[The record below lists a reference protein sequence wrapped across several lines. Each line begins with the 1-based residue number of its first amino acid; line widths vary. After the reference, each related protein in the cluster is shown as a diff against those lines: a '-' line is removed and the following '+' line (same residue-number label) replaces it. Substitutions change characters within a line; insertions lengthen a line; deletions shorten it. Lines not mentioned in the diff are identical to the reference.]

1 MKIFHPTSCLLYGIA
16 LIANLVP
23 VSGTKAT
30 PPTPACSNEIIGFT
44 LIDPD
49 TDAEI
54 GPLGDYDESAYPS
67 GVNIRA
73 DYSPCSTADFID
85 SVRVTFDDPSV
96 SFCELETPYS
106 VFRDSPEGDYRAV
119 VIPVGVH
126 TVSATPYLSADC
138 SSDAGATFSQT
149 FEVTAIAGRCV
160 TGFKLYDSVMDS
172 VVADS
177 ILTGG
182 EIMEGSV
189 IRSGRPCK
197 LNIEAVAD
205 GCPGF
210 DIVSVRLQLRDATTN
225 AGIKGR
231 RENDAP
237 YMLYGDKDGDIR
249 NGSVPAGKYRI
260 RAAAIL
266 DGESSYQD
274 YYEIDFEFD
283 ACAGGSTRSLRG
295 NADAK

>member
-1 MKIFHPTSCLLYGIA
+1 
-16 LIANLVP
+16 
-23 VSGTKAT
+23 VSAT
-30 PPTPACSNEIIGFT
+30 PYLSADCSSDAGATFSQTFEVTPPACLNEIIGFT

>member
-1 MKIFHPTSCLLYGIA
+1 
-16 LIANLVP
+16 
-23 VSGTKAT
+23 
-30 PPTPACSNEIIGFT
+30 
-44 LIDPD
+44 
-49 TDAEI
+49 
-54 GPLGDYDESAYPS
+54 
-67 GVNIRA
+67 
-73 DYSPCSTADFID
+73 
-85 SVRVTFDDPSV
+85 
-96 SFCELETPYS
+96 
-106 VFRDSPEGDYRAV
+106 
-119 VIPVGVH
+119 
-126 TVSATPYLSADC
+126 VSATPYLSADC